1 MYINIYPGDCTFLSN
16 FEPGDILHSVEGFP
30 GYGVIFARAAGTFC
44 QIRTLTNISI
54 NNNQLDYFLNAKY
67 TLTNSWIKVR
77 MPSGIQRLVSSNSC
91 ATRGSV
97 SKKIEL
103 PFTKKKA
110 GHTR

>member
-1 MYINIYPGDCTFLSN
+1 
-16 FEPGDILHSVEGFP
+16 
-30 GYGVIFARAAGTFC
+30 
-44 QIRTLTNISI
+44 
-54 NNNQLDYFLNAKY
+54 
-67 TLTNSWIKVR
+67 

-97 SKKIEL
+97 SKKVEL